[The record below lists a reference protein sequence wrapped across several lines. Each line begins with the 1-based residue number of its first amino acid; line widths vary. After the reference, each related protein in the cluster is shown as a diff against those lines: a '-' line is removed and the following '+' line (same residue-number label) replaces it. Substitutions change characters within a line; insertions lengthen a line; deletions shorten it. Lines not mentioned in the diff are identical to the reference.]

1 MQPENS
7 GWQRE
12 TIFRM
17 LKTFLLPE
25 WQEEEVDR
33 LENYVLSHGIRP
45 WQYHEPW
52 EFRTYRDLDAP
63 PPALSE
69 KEQAELTE
77 VNAWRTR
84 LTAML
89 DELAENGA
97 RAQSLKT
104 AAASSTS
111 G

>member
-63 PPALSE
+63 APALSE
-69 KEQAELTE
+69 KNRPSSQRPMSGAPASLPCWT
-77 VNAWRTR
+77 NWQK
-84 LTAML
+84 
-89 DELAENGA
+89 NGA
-97 RAQSLKT
+97 RAQSPKT

>member
-1 MQPENS
+1 MQPKNS

-25 WQEEEVDR
+25 WKEEDVDR

-63 PPALSE
+63 APPLSE
-69 KEQAELTE
+69 KEQAELIE
-77 VNAWRTR
+77 ANEWRRR

-89 DELAENGA
+89 DGLAENGA
-97 RAQSLKT
+97 KAQGSKT
-104 AAASSTS
+104 GAASCTS